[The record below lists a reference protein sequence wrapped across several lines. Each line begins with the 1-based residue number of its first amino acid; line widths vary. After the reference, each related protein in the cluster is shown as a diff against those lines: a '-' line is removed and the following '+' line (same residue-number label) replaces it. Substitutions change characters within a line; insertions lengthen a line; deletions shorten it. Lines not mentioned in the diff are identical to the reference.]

1 MFGLFCLFDFSRR
14 QSYPET
20 FPVASMYEQKRSSCL
35 IWVMVHR
42 TYRTAFPFLKHILN
56 LCWEKEYD
64 VRTNNSVNRLTKI
77 EPRMKPTEPL

>member
-1 MFGLFCLFDFSRR
+1 
-14 QSYPET
+14 
-20 FPVASMYEQKRSSCL
+20 
-35 IWVMVHR
+35 MVHR

-77 EPRMKPTEPL
+77 EPRMKPTEAL